1 MNAIVPTS
9 TRSVGGSVTL
19 NCVMSRYLRPD
30 TDFLWRKDN
39 EVITSGVRYKNL
51 GIDQGQMGVKTF
63 SRGISLTIANIEISD
78 AGNYTCFVNGTN
90 SSASLVLSVM
100 GNTAITITDPES
112 KSFIFSLCKAYH

>member
-1 MNAIVPTS
+1 MIAIAPTLN
-9 TRSVGGSVTL
+9 RSVGGSVTF

-63 SRGISLTIANIEISD
+63 SRGTSLTIANIEISD
-78 AGNYTCFVNGTN
+78 AGNYTCFVNGTE
-90 SSASLVLSVM
+90 SSASVVLSVM
-100 GNTAITITDPES
+100 GSTAITITDPES
-112 KSFIFSLCKAYH
+112 KSYLFN